1 MLLERLHQMRC
12 GLIRYVA
19 SKWLCLGWEML
30 VNPLD
35 FIEWFMC
42 TCDFLHLAVPDSLIF
57 IKKKYNY
64 YRSEKALSPSPFPSE
79 KALLHAFN
87 VVVII
92 FFFLVFQFPN
102 FNFVLL
108 FISGVEIWL
117 LYYPF
122 WNCSPATYLKQHRI
136 TVVLIFNRD
145 SNLKIMKT
153 ISFRRG
159 NTGISFRWINSLK
172 FDLWVAFF

>member
-87 VVVII
+87 VVVI
-92 FFFLVFQFPN
+92 FFFFWYSNFPTLTSCRHQWGWN
-102 FNFVLL
+102 LTSLL
-108 FISGVEIWL
+108 SLFE
-117 LYYPF
+117 LYS
-122 WNCSPATYLKQHRI
+122 CYLSKI
-136 TVVLIFNRD
+136 T
-145 SNLKIMKT
+145 SY
-153 ISFRRG
+153 
-159 NTGISFRWINSLK
+159 NSC
-172 FDLWVAFF
+172 VNI